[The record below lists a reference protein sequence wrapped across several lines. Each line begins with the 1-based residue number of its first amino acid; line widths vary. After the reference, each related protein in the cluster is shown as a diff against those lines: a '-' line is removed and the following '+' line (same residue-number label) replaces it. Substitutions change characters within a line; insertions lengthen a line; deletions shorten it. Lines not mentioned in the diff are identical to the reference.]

1 MWISAIASCA
11 RRFGRNPYE
20 HGLKSA
26 SKMGSSTSFRLAWT
40 TRSATV
46 GIPSLPEFPVRFRY
60 HHLPHF
66 DRPEL
71 ARFQRVPDLAQES
84 LDPDPGLDLG
94 RGGLV
99 DPWSLGALV
108 GGHAFPRGHQERR
121 VVDEVEQVTE
131 PATGFFGRPAVQL
144 GLHPPYREVG
154 RIRIRPLHGAGI
166 HRRIFGHYIPSLT
179 DTLPPFPMCAAFP
192 RSEYYGGSA
201 PPAPSAG
208 IAPIRHLSPLAE
220 EAAMERTRTVP
231 TFTAVRS
238 TG

>member
-1 MWISAIASCA
+1 
-11 RRFGRNPYE
+11 
-20 HGLKSA
+20 
-26 SKMGSSTSFRLAWT
+26 MGSSTSFRLAWT
-40 TRSATV
+40 TRSAMV
-46 GIPSLPEFPVRFRY
+46 GIPSLRSFPEFAFRY

-71 ARFQRVPDLAQES
+71 TRLQRIPDLAQES
-84 LDPDPGLDLG
+84 PDPDPGLDLG
-94 RGGLV
+94 RGGPI
-99 DPWSLGALV
+99 DARGPGALV

-131 PATGFFGRPAVQL
+131 PATRIFGRPAVQL
-144 GLHPPYREVG
+144 GLHPPYRDA
-154 RIRIRPLHGAGI
+154 RPNQSGQATAPVFTGASSDI
-166 HRRIFGHYIPSLT
+166 TFPSLT

-201 PPAPSAG
+201 PSAPSAG
-208 IAPIRHLSPLAE
+208 VAPIRRLSPWTGSGT
-220 EAAMERTRTVP
+220 ERTRMVP